1 MRLTV
6 LIATALSLAACGQA
20 PMGSTEAAAPPAD
33 APTTIA
39 PDYSGDFDALGTE
52 PFWSVKV
59 RATGLTL
66 SRPDHPDV
74 LASGASRKVEG
85 ETGVFDAMGDSQRL
99 VLRLTPGECSDGMS
113 DRRYAY
119 FAEVRVGEHLLKGCA
134 ARPRD
139 LAARPRP

>member
-20 PMGSTEAAAPPAD
+20 PM
-33 APTTIA
+33 
-39 PDYSGDFDALGTE
+39 
-52 PFWSVKV
+52 
-59 RATGLTL
+59 
-66 SRPDHPDV
+66 
-74 LASGASRKVEG
+74 SGASRKVEG

-139 LAARPRP
+139 IAAQPRP